1 MARIE
6 TIRDESGYTAKR
18 LIELF
23 RGAGTRRSR
32 RQILSNTPACRPSIL
47 LSMIQVHEVF
57 AYLRVRGAAQAIEFY
72 KAAFDAEEVLRLSEP
87 GGRIGHA
94 EIKIGSTVLMLAD
107 EHAEYGIVG
116 PQSLGG
122 TSVAIH
128 LHVDDVDALME
139 KAKAAGA
146 TVVRELQN
154 QFYGERSG
162 SIRDPFGHEWLLGQS
177 IETVSP
183 EEMQRRYDALMASG
197 PGQE

>member
-1 MARIE
+1 
-6 TIRDESGYTAKR
+6 
-18 LIELF
+18 
-23 RGAGTRRSR
+23 
-32 RQILSNTPACRPSIL
+32 
-47 LSMIQVHEVF
+47 MIQVHEVF
-57 AYLRVRGAAQAIEFY
+57 AYLRVRGAARAIEFY
-72 KAAFDAEEVLRLSEP
+72 KVAFDAEEVLRLSEP

-107 EHAEYGIVG
+107 EYPEHGIVG

-146 TVVRELQN
+146 TVVRELQD

-162 SIRDPFGHEWLLGQS
+162 TIRDPFGHEWLLGQS

-183 EEMQRRYDALMASG
+183 EEMQRRYDVLMASG
-197 PGQE
+197 AGQE